1 MVTHSFQKKRGVM
14 NRRQKSL
21 ILFGLE
27 GKNKTEKNYFSNFQ
41 QIRGKFIIRWASGNA
56 TDPVGIVENIKR
68 YILKKNLK
76 EGDRAFA
83 VFDMD
88 IDPLKEAAVEKA
100 RNLAKGQNI
109 ELITSNPCFEV
120 WFVLHFEDSTASY
133 NSSKDVINK
142 LRTYIT
148 SYKKSDD
155 VFEVLQGRMKDAILR
170 AKKLRAYHKDNKTC
184 KLSEQNPVTG
194 VDQVVELLCD
204 SEEVVTS
211 LV

>member
-14 NRRQKSL
+14 NRQQKSL

-68 YILKKNLK
+68 DILKKSLK

-148 SYKKSDD
+148 GYKKSDD

>member
-1 MVTHSFQKKRGVM
+1 MVKRSFQKTRGVM
-14 NRRQKSL
+14 NRQQKAL

-27 GKNKTEKNYFSNFQ
+27 GKNKTEKQYFSNFK
-41 QIRGKFIIRWASGNA
+41 QIQDKYLIRWASGNA
-56 TDPVGIVENIKR
+56 TDPVGIVENIKKD
-68 YILKKNLK
+68 ILQKNLK
-76 EGDRAFA
+76 AGDRAFA
-83 VFDMD
+83 VFDID
-88 IDPLKEAAVEKA
+88 IDPLKEDVVEKA
-100 RNLAKGQNI
+100 RNLAKEHNI

-148 SYKKSDD
+148 GYKKSDD
-155 VFEVLQGRMKDAILR
+155 VFKVLQGRMKAAILR
-170 AKKLRAYHKDNKTC
+170 AKKLRAYHKNNKTC

-204 SEEVVTS
+204 SGEVVTG